1 MSDLAED
8 GCLSHGARKAAWL
21 VIGRWCGWWSWIGR
35 WWWYAGKHMV
45 WYGMLVEGG
54 VVTGKAQENG
64 RRQPGLRVNIQQKG
78 FPSAFLKKNPY
89 HERQMSKQQTATYLI
104 PLSSIKEAAEES
116 SVKNGRNT
124 IWPQLPSPS
133 SVEVSGGDFTGTKGE
148 ILVTF
153 LAFGYFIPLS
163 CIPSPVWT

>member
-1 MSDLAED
+1 
-8 GCLSHGARKAAWL
+8 
-21 VIGRWCGWWSWIGR
+21 
-35 WWWYAGKHMV
+35 
-45 WYGMLVEGG
+45 MLVEGG

-78 FPSAFLKKNPY
+78 FPSAFLKKPY
-89 HERQMSKQQTATYLI
+89 HERQMSKQEPATYLI
-104 PLSSIKEAAEES
+104 SISIPFSSIKEAES

-124 IWPQLPSPS
+124 IWPKLPSPS

-163 CIPSPVWT
+163 CIPSSVWT

>member
-1 MSDLAED
+1 
-8 GCLSHGARKAAWL
+8 
-21 VIGRWCGWWSWIGR
+21 
-35 WWWYAGKHMV
+35 
-45 WYGMLVEGG
+45 
-54 VVTGKAQENG
+54 
-64 RRQPGLRVNIQQKG
+64 
-78 FPSAFLKKNPY
+78 
-89 HERQMSKQQTATYLI
+89 MSKQQTATYLN

-124 IWPQLPSPS
+124 IWPKLPSPS

-163 CIPSPVWT
+163 CIPSSVWT